1 MNIPKKERRF
11 RKIAGWLLSILVLAI
26 VFVIFFF
33 IMVEKAKLLE
43 KSLYKDENITKAQI
57 DGAIALV
64 WIMLFLIILFNKLG
78 MVILFH
84 IFTDL

>member
-11 RKIAGWLLSILVLAI
+11 RKIVGWFLSILVLAI

-43 KSLYKDENITKAQI
+43 KTL
-57 DGAIALV
+57 
-64 WIMLFLIILFNKLG
+64 
-78 MVILFH
+78 
-84 IFTDL
+84 

>member
-43 KSLYKDENITKAQI
+43 KSLYKDADITQAQI